1 MRLISRIIFSYF
13 SNLTALLIA
22 GAFLTG
28 FEISGNFTNILVA
41 AGVFTLINM
50 YIRPI
55 IRWILTPLV
64 ILTLGLFSLVI
75 NAFMLNL
82 LDILS
87 ENVTIAGTESL
98 IYGTLIIT
106 GLNLLLNFSAKHLFK
121 QS

>member
-22 GAFLTG
+22 GAFLPG

-55 IRWILTPLV
+55 IRWFLTPLV

-75 NAFMLNL
+75 NAFMLSRQFFEL
-82 LDILS
+82 RRGRGQ
-87 ENVTIAGTESL
+87 AGL
-98 IYGTLIIT
+98 
-106 GLNLLLNFSAKHLFK
+106 GLADALGVDFK
-121 QS
+121 ALEQYFL